1 MKKKTIAVLGSGTFG
16 TAIAIHLS
24 RNKHKVMLW
33 SQNSDHIKSMCKK
46 HCNIKYLPKI
56 HLSNL
61 IIPTNNFKKCL
72 KKSDEIIIAIPANG
86 FINII
91 NKFTKPPNKI
101 SWVTKGID
109 PISNKL
115 FSEIILSR
123 WGKKFPIGIIAGP
136 SFAKEFAHSLP
147 TAMIIASNNIKYQ
160 KILKQLLHHNNL
172 YIYSSKDIIGIQLC
186 GAIKNILAIMCGII
200 DELKYGKNA
209 RAILI
214 TKGLSEM
221 IKLGIKMG
229 AKKETFI
236 GLAGIGDLILTCTS
250 NQSRN
255 YKFGTYIGRNKNIN
269 KAKSL
274 IPNVI
279 EGINNTNQIHKISKK
294 YKVHLP
300 ICEQI
305 NLLLN
310 NKITIKKAI
319 FNIFKYC

>member
-1 MKKKTIAVLGSGTFG
+1 MKKKTITILGAGTFG

-24 RNKHKVMLW
+24 RNQHKVMLW
-33 SQNSDHIKSMCKK
+33 SQNSNHIKSIYKEQRNM
-46 HCNIKYLPKI
+46 KYLSEI

-61 IIPTNNFKKCL
+61 IIPTNNFEKCL

-86 FINII
+86 FTSVI
-91 NKFTKPPNKI
+91 NKFTKPPKRI

-109 PISNKL
+109 PINNKL
-115 FSEIILSR
+115 FSEIIFSK
-123 WGKKFPIGIIAGP
+123 WGKQFPIGIIAGP
-136 SFAKEFAHSLP
+136 SFAKEFANSLP
-147 TAMIIASNNIKYQ
+147 TSMMIASNNVQYQ
-160 KILKQLLHHNNL
+160 KILKKLLHHNNL
-172 YIYSSKDIIGIQLC
+172 HIYNSKDIIGIQLC

-229 AKKETFI
+229 AKKKTFI

-255 YKFGTYIGRNKNIN
+255 YKFGTYIGKNKNIN

-274 IPNVI
+274 ISNVI
-279 EGINNTNQIHKISKK
+279 EGINNAAQIYKISKK
-294 YKVHLP
+294 YKVNLP
-300 ICEQI
+300 ICKQI

-319 FNIFKYC
+319 YNIFN